1 VARRRGAA
9 APDPQDHPDDDLPE
23 EEVGYDDDAEYDDY
37 YEEDADAAPAPA
49 RRSGGLLSRWAD
61 SARARATTPV
71 DESQLKP
78 TDMRGNEALY
88 GYILAAELVVVSVF
102 NLVFTHG
109 KGAPAHPPTTL
120 SVVGLI
126 VSVAFGALVRTHN
139 RFIVSFAA
147 LIAAF
152 FVTLPRVP
160 SKLFVFHLLALI
172 LPLIYALVLMQRQR
186 KATLAAAKSGSGGRQ
201 TPAQRRAEADARR
214 RERRQQKRGAPPP
227 PKVAPSRRYTPPKAK
242 RPRR

>member
-1 VARRRGAA
+1 MARRRGAA
-9 APDPQDHPDDDLPE
+9 APDPHDHPDDDLPGDEDAYEEYEDYPDE
-23 EEVGYDDDAEYDDY
+23 EEAE
-37 YEEDADAAPAPA
+37 EAPTS

-61 SARARATTPV
+61 SARTRATTPV

-88 GYILAAELVVVSVF
+88 GYILAAELVVVSIF
-102 NLVFTHG
+102 NLVFTQG

-120 SVVGLI
+120 SAVGLI

-152 FVTLPRVP
+152 FVTLPRIP
-160 SKLFVFHLLALI
+160 QRLFVFHLFALV

-186 KATLAAAKSGSGGRQ
+186 KATLAAAKTGSGGRQ
-201 TPAQRRAEADARR
+201 TPAQRRADADARR
-214 RERRQQKRGAPPP
+214 RERRQRKRGAPPP

-242 RPRR
+242 RPRP